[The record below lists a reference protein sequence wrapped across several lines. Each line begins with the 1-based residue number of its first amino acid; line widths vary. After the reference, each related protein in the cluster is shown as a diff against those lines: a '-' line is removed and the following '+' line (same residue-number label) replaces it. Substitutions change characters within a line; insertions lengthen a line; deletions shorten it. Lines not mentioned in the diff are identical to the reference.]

1 MLTNYL
7 KIAYRNL
14 VRQKGYAFINIAGL
28 VVGIACCVLIGTY
41 LYEEL
46 SYDRHHTQ
54 ADRIYRVTNLEL
66 ATGKQWAPIGPPV
79 GLALAEQIPEV
90 ELVVRFLPLL
100 GDAVLGTQAEQFKAP
115 EGMYADASVFA
126 AFTVPLLQ
134 GNPETALVEP
144 NTIVLTEQMARKY
157 FGPTDPLGQTLTLN
171 GNYDLRVTGV
181 MQDVPP
187 TTHLPFHF
195 LISISTFYALAGDWV
210 DEAKTWSGFYTY
222 LLLGAGH
229 TAEAIEERLPGFIN
243 AFYEPQGAGPS
254 TDDRQL
260 VLQPLTEIHLHSHL
274 EKEVQPNGKALYV
287 RLLGSMAVFLL
298 LLAVINFVNLATAR
312 SAERAREVGIRKTL
326 GAVREGLIGQFLIE
340 SVLLVLAAFVA
351 AYALV
356 QGVLPFFRQ
365 LSGKALAGGVLAEP
379 VVLLGL
385 VGLALI
391 LGVLAG
397 SYPAFGLA
405 RLQPTLVL
413 KGGRLSVGRGTR
425 LRERLIV
432 VQFVVAISLLAG
444 TLIFYQQMQFLTTT
458 TLGFD
463 KEHLIDVRVGPAA
476 EQEVGRHAD
485 VLKRELLQQPAVAAA
500 TLVSGIPGE
509 RHPLQRFEF
518 VRRDRDDREE
528 TEQQMRVVFGADR
541 DYVSALGLALRY
553 GQDFTNVQA
562 TDTSGA
568 FLLNEAAVRALGLTP
583 EQAVGRVFRW
593 SNEGYTGE
601 IIGVVEDFHYASL
614 HSRIDPLVIPLRPQF
629 ANSHL
634 VVRVTGPVEEALI
647 RVEAVW
653 EQVIPGTPFD
663 YAFLDAQFDALY
675 RSEMRMSQV
684 VMAFSIMA
692 LFIACLG
699 LFGLASFTAERR
711 TKEIGVRKVL
721 GASVT
726 SIVGLLSADF
736 LKLVGIAFI
745 IAAPV
750 AYFAMRR
757 WLEGFAYRVEIGPGL
772 FLAVGLLVFLIA
784 LATVSYQAIRAATA
798 DPVKSLRYE

>member
-1 MLTNYL
+1 M
-7 KIAYRNL
+7 
-14 VRQKGYAFINIAGL
+14 
-28 VVGIACCVLIGTY
+28 
-41 LYEEL
+41 
-46 SYDRHHTQ
+46 
-54 ADRIYRVTNLEL
+54 
-66 ATGKQWAPIGPPV
+66 
-79 GLALAEQIPEV
+79 
-90 ELVVRFLPLL
+90 
-100 GDAVLGTQAEQFKAP
+100 
-115 EGMYADASVFA
+115 
-126 AFTVPLLQ
+126 
-134 GNPETALVEP
+134 
-144 NTIVLTEQMARKY
+144 
-157 FGPTDPLGQTLTLN
+157 
-171 GNYDLRVTGV
+171 
-181 MQDVPP
+181 
-187 TTHLPFHF
+187 
-195 LISISTFYALAGDWV
+195 
-210 DEAKTWSGFYTY
+210 
-222 LLLGAGH
+222 
-229 TAEAIEERLPGFIN
+229 
-243 AFYEPQGAGPS
+243 
-254 TDDRQL
+254 
-260 VLQPLTEIHLHSHL
+260 
-274 EKEVQPNGKALYV
+274 
-287 RLLGSMAVFLL
+287 
-298 LLAVINFVNLATAR
+298 
-312 SAERAREVGIRKTL
+312 
-326 GAVREGLIGQFLIE
+326 
-340 SVLLVLAAFVA
+340 LAAFVA

-413 KGGRLSVGRGTR
+413 KGGRLSVGQGTR

-432 VQFVVAISLLAG
+432 VQFAVAISLLAG

-463 KEHLIDVRVGPAA
+463 KEHLVDVRVGPAA

-500 TLVSGIPGE
+500 TLVSSIPGE

-518 VRRDRDDREE
+518 ARRDRDDREE

-568 FLLNEAAVRALGLTP
+568 FLLNEAAVREMGLTP

-601 IIGVVEDFHYASL
+601 IVGIVEDFHYASL
-614 HSRIDPLVIPLRPQF
+614 HSGIDPLVIPLRPQF

-634 VVRVTGPVEEALI
+634 VVRVTGPVEEALT

-684 VMAFSIMA
+684 VMAFSIIA

-736 LKLVGIAFI
+736 LKLVGIAFV
-745 IAAPV
+745 IAGACGVPSDATLAGGLRLSYRTRARRVSVGRRARPARRPPDGELPSDPRRHRRPYQEPPLRMRTCSHRPV
-750 AYFAMRR
+750 
-757 WLEGFAYRVEIGPGL
+757 LS
-772 FLAVGLLVFLIA
+772 
-784 LATVSYQAIRAATA
+784 ATNPATPDARSRTPATA
-798 DPVKSLRYE
+798 PPGRRARDAVRSR